1 MHFTLTQ
8 HGNKEYNVHLSP
20 ERMKDKKTTTCYV
33 VSSFYLPTI
42 LADF

>member
-8 HGNKEYNVHLSP
+8 HGNKEYNVHLSL
-20 ERMKDKKTTTCYV
+20 ERIQDKKSTTYYV